1 MKLSR
6 IATSAALSVFTF
18 AAQAQEIPASLTE
31 SPSPADLYEG
41 KAYINPF
48 DCSNPHQ
55 LVGEEGPLGS
65 QFANAYWGN
74 MECGNPDIA
83 DAVLDSMPAPETA
96 MQIPG
101 VKDVNEGGEI
111 GAFAKCYFGNMPFG
125 AEDVVRTRDILD
137 GTVTENYGPYALP
150 EKEFGQLHR
159 VIANICTFKPS

>member
-6 IATSAALSVFTF
+6 IATSAALSVFAF
-18 AAQAQEIPASLTE
+18 AAQAQEVPASLTE
-31 SPSPADLYEG
+31 TPSPADLYEG
-41 KAYINPF
+41 KAYNNPF
-48 DCSNPHQ
+48 DCSSPHQ

-74 MECGNPDIA
+74 KECGNPDIA

-101 VKDVNEGGEI
+101 VEDVNEGGEI

-125 AEDVVRTRDILD
+125 VQDIVRRRVVLGGPI
-137 GTVTENYGPYALP
+137 TENYGPYALP

-159 VIANICTFKPS
+159 VIAAICAPKLS